1 VKQIGLMIKRFP
13 LTFYLYGVR
22 DVTTRESFI

>member
-22 DVTTRESFI
+22 DATNT